1 MLNLILKDFR
11 LQRVIMLLYLVV
23 ACLFIGTFG
32 SLGLTVVLIACSYM
46 MNLHY
51 YDDKNN
57 SHKFINSLP
66 YSRKTIIMSKYI
78 GVIIFTL
85 TVVLFSLLIQE
96 IIQFISPIHDGKVAS
111 LQEIIISILTV
122 MLLTSIYFPFCYRF
136 ANKYLLIAV
145 SAVSPVLIILWKNI
159 GEYVNIT
166 DVMQKAS
173 TQLTVNQMVTLVS
186 MVIIFIF
193 IASYFLTVKIY
204 KRTDF

>member
-11 LQRVIMLLYLVV
+11 LQKVIMLLYLVV

-32 SLGLTVVLIACSYM
+32 SFGLTVVLIACSYM

-66 YSRKTIIMSKYI
+66 YSRNTIIMSKYI

-85 TVVLFSLLIQE
+85 AVVLFSLLIQE
-96 IIQFISPIHDGKVAS
+96 IIQFISPTHGGKVAS

-122 MLLTSIYFPFCYRF
+122 MFLTSIYFPFCYRF

-145 SAVSPVLIILWKNI
+145 SAVSPVLIILWNSI
-159 GEYVNIT
+159 GEYINII
-166 DVMQKAS
+166 DAMQKAT
-173 TQLTVNQMVTLVS
+173 TQLTVNQMVTLIS
-186 MVIIFIF
+186 LVIILIF